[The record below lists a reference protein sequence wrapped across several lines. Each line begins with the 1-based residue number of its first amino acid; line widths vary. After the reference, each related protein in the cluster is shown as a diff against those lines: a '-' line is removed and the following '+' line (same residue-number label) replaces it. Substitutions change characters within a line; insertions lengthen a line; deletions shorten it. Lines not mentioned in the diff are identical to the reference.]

1 MMDKTTRPT
10 AELSYSSSYKLYRRI
25 TVKGGF
31 TITLTP
37 QLSEDLF
44 YNALCNGLGYM
55 CAGYGLAIDY
65 SKKDY
70 AAAKAKLVDTSAFGG
85 VCYED
90 ILLQILRD
98 GNTIS
103 LVDEEGG
110 EDTVSI
116 TLADVHTRVQ
126 NTPVDYLLQ
135 MINEEDDAVTADVI
149 LQTVFLGEVI
159 YG

>member
-1 MMDKTTRPT
+1 MKEGFKITLT
-10 AELSYSSSYKLYRRI
+10 AELS
-25 TVKGGF
+25 
-31 TITLTP
+31 
-37 QLSEDLF
+37 EELF
-44 YNALCNGLGYM
+44 HNALCNGLGYIS
-55 CAGYGLAIDY
+55 GYGLTVDY

-70 AAAKAKLVDTSAFGG
+70 AAAKAKLVDTSEFGG

-90 ILLQILRD
+90 VLLQILKD

-103 LVDEEGG
+103 IVDEEGG

-126 NTPVDYLLQ
+126 ETPTDYLLQ
-135 MINEEDDAVTADVI
+135 MINEDDDAVTADVI

>member
-1 MMDKTTRPT
+1 MMDK
-10 AELSYSSSYKLYRRI
+10 
-25 TVKGGF
+25 KGF
-31 TITLTP
+31 KITLTP
-37 QLSEDLF
+37 ELSEELF
-44 YNALCNGLGYM
+44 YNALCNGLNYI
-55 CAGYGLAIDY
+55 CSGYGLSVDY
-65 SKKDY
+65 SKADY
-70 AAAKAKLVDTSAFGG
+70 KNAKAKLVDTSEFGG

-90 ILLQILRD
+90 VLLQILRD

-116 TLADVHTRVQ
+116 TLSDVHARVQ
-126 NTPVDYLLQ
+126 ETPTDYLLQ

>member
-1 MMDKTTRPT
+1 MR
-10 AELSYSSSYKLYRRI
+10 E
-25 TVKGGF
+25 GF
-31 TITLTP
+31 KITLTA
-37 QLSEDLF
+37 QLSEELF
-44 YNALCNGLGYM
+44 FNALCNGLNYI
-55 CAGYGLAIDY
+55 CSGYGLSVDY

-70 AAAKAKLVDTSAFGG
+70 AAAKAKLVDTSEFGG

-90 ILLQILRD
+90 VLLQILRD

-116 TLADVHTRVQ
+116 TLSDVHTRVQ
-126 NTPVDYLLQ
+126 NTPVDYLMQ
-135 MINEEDDAVTADVI
+135 MINEEDDAVTSDVI
-149 LQTVFLGEVI
+149 LQTVFLGEIV

>member
-1 MMDKTTRPT
+1 MR
-10 AELSYSSSYKLYRRI
+10 E
-25 TVKGGF
+25 GF
-31 TITLTP
+31 KITLTA
-37 QLSEDLF
+37 QLSEELF

-55 CAGYGLAIDY
+55 CTGYGLSVDY
-65 SKKDY
+65 NKADY
-70 AAAKAKLVDTSAFGG
+70 KNAKAKLMSDPSEFGG

-90 ILLQILRD
+90 VLLQILRD

-116 TLADVHTRVQ
+116 TLSDVHTRVQ
-126 NTPVDYLLQ
+126 NTPVDYLMQ
-135 MINEEDDAVTADVI
+135 MINEEDDAATSDVI

>member
-1 MMDKTTRPT
+1 MK
-10 AELSYSSSYKLYRRI
+10 E
-25 TVKGGF
+25 GF
-31 TITLTP
+31 RITLTP
-37 QLSEDLF
+37 ELSEELF
-44 YNALCNGLGYM
+44 HNALCNGLGYIS
-55 CAGYGLAIDY
+55 GYGLSVDY

-70 AAAKAKLVDTSAFGG
+70 AAAKAKLVDTSEFGG

-90 ILLQILRD
+90 VLLQILKD
-98 GNTIS
+98 GSTIS
-103 LVDEEGG
+103 IVDEEGV

-126 NTPVDYLLQ
+126 ETPVDYLMQ
-135 MINEEDDAVTADVI
+135 MINEEDDAVTGDVI

>member
-1 MMDKTTRPT
+1 MMDK
-10 AELSYSSSYKLYRRI
+10 
-25 TVKGGF
+25 KGF
-31 TITLTP
+31 KITLTNE
-37 QLSEDLF
+37 LSEELF

-55 CAGYGLAIDY
+55 CTGYDLSIGYMKDDY
-65 SKKDY
+65 KS
-70 AAAKAKLVDTSAFGG
+70 AKAKLTDPSEFGG

-90 ILLQILRD
+90 VLIQILRD
-98 GNTIS
+98 GNILTIEDNFS
-103 LVDEEGG
+103 EL
-110 EDTVSI
+110 EDTEIFTI
-116 TLADVHTRVQ
+116 TLADVHARVQ

>member
-1 MMDKTTRPT
+1 MKEGFKITLT
-10 AELSYSSSYKLYRRI
+10 AELS
-25 TVKGGF
+25 
-31 TITLTP
+31 
-37 QLSEDLF
+37 EELF
-44 YNALCNGLGYM
+44 HNALCNGLGYIS
-55 CAGYGLAIDY
+55 GYGLTVDY

-70 AAAKAKLVDTSAFGG
+70 AAAKAKLVDTSEFGG

-90 ILLQILRD
+90 VLLQILKD
-98 GNTIS
+98 GSTIS
-103 LVDEEGG
+103 IVDEEGV

-126 NTPVDYLLQ
+126 ETPTDYLLQ

>member
-1 MMDKTTRPT
+1 MR
-10 AELSYSSSYKLYRRI
+10 E
-25 TVKGGF
+25 GF
-31 TITLTP
+31 KITLTP
-37 QLSEDLF
+37 QMSEELF

-55 CAGYGLAIDY
+55 CTGYDLSIGY
-65 SKKDY
+65 KKDDY
-70 AAAKAKLVDTSAFGG
+70 KSAKAKLTDTSEFGG

-90 ILLQILRD
+90 VLIQILRD
-98 GNTIS
+98 GNILTI
-103 LVDEEGG
+103 
-110 EDTVSI
+110 EDNYSELEDREIFSI

-135 MINEEDDAVTADVI
+135 MINEEDDAITADVI

>member
-1 MMDKTTRPT
+1 MMDK
-10 AELSYSSSYKLYRRI
+10 
-25 TVKGGF
+25 KGF
-31 TITLTP
+31 KITLTP
-37 QLSEDLF
+37 ELSEELF
-44 YNALCNGLGYM
+44 YNALCNGLNYI
-55 CAGYGLAIDY
+55 CSGYGLSVDY
-65 SKKDY
+65 SKADY
-70 AAAKAKLVDTSAFGG
+70 KNAKAKLVDTSEFGG

-90 ILLQILRD
+90 VLLQILRD

-116 TLADVHTRVQ
+116 TLSDVHARVQ
-126 NTPVDYLLQ
+126 ETPTDYLMQ

>member
-1 MMDKTTRPT
+1 MR
-10 AELSYSSSYKLYRRI
+10 E
-25 TVKGGF
+25 GF
-31 TITLTP
+31 KITLTP
-37 QLSEDLF
+37 KLSEELF

-55 CAGYGLAIDY
+55 CTGYGLSVDY
-65 SKKDY
+65 NKADY
-70 AAAKAKLVDTSAFGG
+70 KNAKAKLVDTSEFGG

-90 ILLQILRD
+90 VLLQILRD

-116 TLADVHTRVQ
+116 TLADVHARVQ
-126 NTPVDYLLQ
+126 NTPVDYLMQ
-135 MINEEDDAVTADVI
+135 MINEEDDAVTSDVI

>member
-1 MMDKTTRPT
+1 MMDK
-10 AELSYSSSYKLYRRI
+10 
-25 TVKGGF
+25 KGF
-31 TITLTP
+31 KITLTP
-37 QLSEDLF
+37 ELSEELF
-44 YNALCNGLGYM
+44 HNALCNGLSYIS
-55 CAGYGLAIDY
+55 GYGLSVDY

-70 AAAKAKLVDTSAFGG
+70 AAAKAKLVDTSEFGG

-90 ILLQILRD
+90 VLLQILKD
-98 GNTIS
+98 GSTIS
-103 LVDEEGG
+103 IVDEEGV

-126 NTPVDYLLQ
+126 ETSVDYLMQ

>member
-1 MMDKTTRPT
+1 MR
-10 AELSYSSSYKLYRRI
+10 E
-25 TVKGGF
+25 GF
-31 TITLTP
+31 KITLTA
-37 QLSEDLF
+37 QLSEELF
-44 YNALCNGLGYM
+44 FNALCNGLNYI
-55 CAGYGLAIDY
+55 CSGYGLSVDY
-65 SKKDY
+65 NKADY
-70 AAAKAKLVDTSAFGG
+70 KTAKAKLTDTTEFGG

-90 ILLQILRD
+90 VLLQILRD
-98 GNTIS
+98 DSTIS

-126 NTPVDYLLQ
+126 ETPVDYLMQ

-149 LQTVFLGEVI
+149 LQTVFLGEIV